1 MELRVGTSTLAGGIE
16 KYAARFDLLEL
27 RGEPGRLPRVSKLG
41 EMRKHVGP
49 DFVFAVVLPR
59 SVSTLDGTHQD
70 HLKYALDAANALSAQ
85 WLVLRT
91 EASIMPS
98 SRTRKRLTDLLGS
111 LERQR
116 RIAWEPSGVWEE
128 REAIALATELDVH
141 LVRDATREEL
151 PPGELVYTRL
161 RALGRTSLS
170 LGALEQVAERIL
182 DRESACV
189 VIEGEGVGRA
199 AQSLRELTGQSDKS
213 EDDDGDDDEN
223 DGEDDDDDDEDEE
236 EAREL

>member
-1 MELRVGTSTLAGGIE
+1 MELRVGTSNLAGGIE

-27 RGEPGRLPRVSKLG
+27 RGEPGRLPRVSKLA

-49 DFVFAVVLPR
+49 DFVFSVVLPR
-59 SVSTLDGTHQD
+59 SVSMLDGSHAD

-91 EASIMPS
+91 EAVIMPS

-116 RIAWEPSGVWEE
+116 RVAWEPSGVWED
-128 REAIALATELDVH
+128 REAIALAADLGVH
-141 LVRDATREEL
+141 LVRDASREEL

-199 AQSLRELTGQSDKS
+199 AQSLRELTGQSEKT
-213 EDDDGDDDEN
+213 EDDDEN
-223 DGEDDDDDDEDEE
+223 DDDDDDDDDQDEE